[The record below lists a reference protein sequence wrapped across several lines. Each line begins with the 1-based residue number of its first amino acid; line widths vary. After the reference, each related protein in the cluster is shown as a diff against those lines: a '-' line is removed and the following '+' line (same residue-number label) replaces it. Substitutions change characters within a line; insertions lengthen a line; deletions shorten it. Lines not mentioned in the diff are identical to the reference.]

1 MVSACISWHGATKPF
16 FVNGKNLK
24 VNAQRYKKHL
34 EKQLIPGINSML
46 KRKDCIFVQDSA
58 PSLWANILKTSYR
71 PNCNEDT
78 SNARIGHRLHQMVI
92 RWITIF
98 GMESKTKFT
107 KIALIRILKTR
118 KRWSNAYERF
128 GQKWQ
133 ARLMRY
139 GRLSENLFL
148 GFKVL
153 KTMIDKVSRCFFGW
167 IVVWHYKIYCL
178 VVVLGWKLFISLVKI
193 VLKFKI

>member
-1 MVSACISWHGATKPF
+1 
-16 FVNGKNLK
+16 
-24 VNAQRYKKHL
+24 
-34 EKQLIPGINSML
+34 ML
-46 KRKDCIFVQDSA
+46 KRKDWIFVQDSA
-58 PSLWANILKTSYR
+58 PSHRANIVQDFLSDRLER
-71 PNCNEDT
+71 P
-78 SNARIGHRLHQMVI
+78 SNAQIGHRRHRIVI

-98 GMESKTKFT
+98 GMESKTKFM
-107 KIALIRILKTR
+107 KIASIKILKTR

-193 VLKFKI
+193 